1 MEWGSGSGANSNIT
15 GRNDMQLSDSDM
27 YNSINFIKTYL
38 CNFIK
43 IFPNIIL
50 KQRTYND
57 INISLPKYWGLTSHD
72 KQKMQNFI
80 IDYYVSLNNYYG
92 NQNLENILFEVQDTL
107 NSLLEIINETP
118 IMSNINTGF
127 KNTDANSESDA
138 DESNI
143 FGIFDKKTGFYL
155 FENYFLT
162 VLNNYISIANR
173 KEINKKPVK
182 VLKKSLEDVF
192 STEFNASVE
201 IYVDDEYSGYSEQ
214 ISENQQKEI
223 KNHVALLLVSYLNIM
238 ENHKLTVNLS
248 YDFIMNNVFKIQQS
262 EKGTFTDKLE
272 RLSVEAREVDTVLK
286 IHKLGNWNKGMQ
298 KSLTTYNKNNDDDE
312 SRIQNEKYQMLEKE
326 LLKNNNVNEQNI
338 EQYMDDYL
346 AEEEANKAND
356 RAELGLANIDEDYY
370 DGNPYGEENNED

>member
-1 MEWGSGSGANSNIT
+1 M
-15 GRNDMQLSDSDM
+15 
-27 YNSINFIKTYL
+27 
-38 CNFIK
+38 
-43 IFPNIIL
+43 
-50 KQRTYND
+50 
-57 INISLPKYWGLTSHD
+57 
-72 KQKMQNFI
+72 
-80 IDYYVSLNNYYG
+80 
-92 NQNLENILFEVQDTL
+92 
-107 NSLLEIINETP
+107 
-118 IMSNINTGF
+118 
-127 KNTDANSESDA
+127 
-138 DESNI
+138 
-143 FGIFDKKTGFYL
+143 
-155 FENYFLT
+155 
-162 VLNNYISIANR
+162 
-173 KEINKKPVK
+173 
-182 VLKKSLEDVF
+182 EDVF